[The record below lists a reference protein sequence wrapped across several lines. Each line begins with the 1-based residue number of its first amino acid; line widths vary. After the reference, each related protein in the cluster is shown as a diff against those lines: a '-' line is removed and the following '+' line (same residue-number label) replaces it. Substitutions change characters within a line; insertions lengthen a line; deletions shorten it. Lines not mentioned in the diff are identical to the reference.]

1 MSPKEKASE
10 LYWKY
15 YHLIEHKLN
24 GDYDPHGHQI
34 AIEHAIIAVD
44 EIMESCDGIFDDFI
58 CDQETY
64 GDKHYSRMT
73 TYWIDVK
80 GKLEI
85 MK

>member
-1 MSPKEKASE
+1 MEPKEKAEE
-10 LYWKY
+10 LVANMDKY
-15 YHLIEHKLN
+15 SDTPRDAHLC
-24 GDYDPHGHQI
+24 
-34 AIEHAIIAVD
+34 AIVAVD
-44 EIMESCDGIFDDFI
+44 EIIKSYGGICDDFI